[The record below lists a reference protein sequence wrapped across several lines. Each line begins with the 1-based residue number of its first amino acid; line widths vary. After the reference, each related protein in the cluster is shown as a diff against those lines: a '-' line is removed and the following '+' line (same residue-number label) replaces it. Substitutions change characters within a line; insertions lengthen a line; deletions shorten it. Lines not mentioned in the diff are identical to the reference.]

1 MCTHQ
6 VQASAPFRSKM
17 CLFWRHACTGTAF
30 IRLVGILLFR
40 GKFQILAAK
49 ETAYVR
55 AAGTAPFP
63 LVGTRG
69 KRSSFGNLV
78 TVHAETVTDDERDL
92 SDACAVC
99 LLQYMWPICT

>member
-1 MCTHQ
+1 M
-6 VQASAPFRSKM
+6 
-17 CLFWRHACTGTAF
+17 
-30 IRLVGILLFR
+30 VGILLFR

-92 SDACAVC
+92 SDACAVVFSSTC
-99 LLQYMWPICT
+99 SPSVRKPYVRQ

>member
-1 MCTHQ
+1 M
-6 VQASAPFRSKM
+6 
-17 CLFWRHACTGTAF
+17 G
-30 IRLVGILLFR
+30 
-40 GKFQILAAK
+40 AA
-49 ETAYVR
+49 A
-55 AAGTAPFP
+55 FP

-99 LLQYMWPICT
+99 LLQYM